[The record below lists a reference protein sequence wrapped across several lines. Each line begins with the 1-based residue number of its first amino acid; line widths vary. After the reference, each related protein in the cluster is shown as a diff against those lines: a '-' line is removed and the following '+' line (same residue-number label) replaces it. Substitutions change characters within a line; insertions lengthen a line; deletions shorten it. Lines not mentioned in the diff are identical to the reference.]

1 MDDRSLLKH
10 IDSAKQNFGTT
21 CSKYS
26 GAITVE
32 FIRLGLLE
40 HGISVSPREVY
51 IKGVPIEI
59 DLLVPRAGAIPE
71 HRLLYHP
78 EDVLVVFEIKNHGTF
93 GEKTVE
99 GIRNNFATIHKYNEK
114 IHCWYVTLL
123 ERKGYK
129 WAITKDTLGFSS
141 YTLFWHSGSGKNYKV
156 EPTGDWARLITD
168 LHSACQRT
176 DAT

>member
-1 MDDRSLLKH
+1 MDDRTLLKN
-10 IDSAKQNFGTT
+10 IDSAKKNFGAT

-32 FIRLGLLE
+32 FVRLGLLE
-40 HGISVSPREVY
+40 HRISVSPRDVY

-59 DLLVPRAGAIPE
+59 DLLVPKAVVIPE
-71 HRLLYHP
+71 HHLLYHP

-99 GIRNNFATIHKYNEK
+99 GIRRNFETIQKYNKK

-129 WAITKDTLGFSS
+129 WAITKNTLSFSS
-141 YTLFWHSGSGKNYKV
+141 YTLFWYSGSGRNHKV

-168 LHSACQRT
+168 LYSVCQVT
-176 DAT
+176 E